1 MMQLCIEQI
10 SDSEV
15 DTVAALATEIWHEF
29 FPKILTAGQIDY
41 MVEKFQSAPAMR
53 EQLRGG
59 YRYYAVRRGGEL
71 IGYIGVQPQ
80 EERLFLSKIYLRK
93 DCRGHGYGRQ
103 MLDFVVALA
112 RELGE
117 TAVYLTV
124 NRFNDSSIAV
134 YLRTGFTV
142 IDQTVTD
149 IGHGYVMDDFIMQ
162 LSV

>member
-1 MMQLCIEQI
+1 MQLCIQQI
-10 SDSEV
+10 TDSEV
-15 DTVAALATEIWHEF
+15 DSVAALATKIWHEF
-29 FPKILTAGQIDY
+29 FPKILTTDQIDY

-59 YRYYAVRRGGEL
+59 YRYYAVRQDDEM

-80 EERLFLSKIYLRK
+80 DERLFLSKLYLRK

-103 MLDFVVALA
+103 MIDFVAALA
-112 RELGE
+112 RELGK

-124 NRFNDSSIAV
+124 NRYNDSSIAV
-134 YLRTGFTV
+134 YRKVGFAV